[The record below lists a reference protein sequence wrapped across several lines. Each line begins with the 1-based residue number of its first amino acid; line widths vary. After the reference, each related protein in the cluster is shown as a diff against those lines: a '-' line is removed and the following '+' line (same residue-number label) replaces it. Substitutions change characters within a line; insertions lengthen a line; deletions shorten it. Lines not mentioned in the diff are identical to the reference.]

1 MMTFMMIFQ
10 WSFAQQNI
18 SGNVSDSDGVPI
30 PGATVL
36 VVGTN
41 NGVSTDF
48 DGNYSIMASEGDVL
62 SFSYVGYTVQEVSV
76 DSASTINVQLVSNN
90 ELD

>member
-1 MMTFMMIFQ
+1 MKTKFSTIVMMTFMMIFQ

-18 SGNVSDSDGVPI
+18 NGNVSDSDGVPI

-48 DGNYSIMASEGDVL
+48 DGSL
-62 SFSYVGYTVQEVSV
+62 S
-76 DSASTINVQLVSNN
+76 
-90 ELD
+90 